1 MPTPNPS
8 APGTSGRPSD
18 EATYTQVATT
28 LVRIGTQILDWDRA
42 ADRVEI
48 QRRQTQM
55 QMQINQARA
64 DVASGQRAADL
75 AYNELLIVQRYLL
88 QQIADAQAES
98 LRRQGLLSSGPPQP
112 DKPKTPVWFFVLGGA
127 AVVAVGGAVVVA
139 LALRRQP
146 AAGGGDDVRGRRP
159 NGRRDPREP
168 WQMTRLEFEE
178 AREADRIDA
187 DRWTRAV
194 WAEEADRLPALKESM
209 PADHLHPLL
218 RGGAPAKIRVYRGVP
233 AGAAQ
238 SALRPGDWVALTR
251 AYAANHGGP
260 SARVV
265 AETVPAADVV
275 WAGTDENEYH
285 YAPADLAATGGDLHG
300 SIVAWAVRRGL
311 PVPRTIAEAAR

>member
-1 MPTPNPS
+1 MTTPTPG
-8 APGTSGRPSD
+8 APGASGRPSD
-18 EATYTQVATT
+18 ATLYTQTATT

-75 AYNELLIVQRYLL
+75 AYNELLIVQRYVL
-88 QQIADAQAES
+88 QQISDAQAES
-98 LRRQGLLSSGPPQP
+98 LRRQALLSSGPPPQP
-112 DKPKTPVWFFVLGGA
+112 DGWKPPVWLYVVGGAAVLAVGGA
-127 AVVAVGGAVVVA
+127 AVVAMTW
-139 LALRRQP
+139 RRQP
-146 AAGGGDDVRGRRP
+146 APGGEIQGRRP
-159 NGRRDPREP
+159 NGRTDPREP
-168 WQMTRLEFEE
+168 WQMTRQEFED
-178 AREADRIDA
+178 AREAGRIDA

-194 WAEEADRLPALKESM
+194 WAEASDRLPALKDSV